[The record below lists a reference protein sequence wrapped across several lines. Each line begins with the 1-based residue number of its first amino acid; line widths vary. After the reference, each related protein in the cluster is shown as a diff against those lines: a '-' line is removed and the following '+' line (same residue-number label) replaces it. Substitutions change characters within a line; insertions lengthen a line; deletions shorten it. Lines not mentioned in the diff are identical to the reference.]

1 MKQYKSFMVLVT
13 ISLLVAMSMMAL
25 PCNANEKVQIAAK
38 TALTNLTT
46 RSLGKLY
53 KVRDLTETSAERE
66 TVLKACVAG
75 LHAIGD
81 VKNAAK
87 VAGQLNGDDFLSLFT
102 TECSGCNGEGSTQ
115 TPCSK
120 CKGTGGCQNRK
131 CNKGMV
137 THPRMDG
144 REYEEKCSICG
155 GSGKCTS
162 CKGTGNVTKVCNR
175 CKGSKRT
182 INKKSAMTSCQA
194 WLKILSISD
203 EETRTREMEKE
214 NSRIARLFLKSEQS
228 GAARGTEGGQAGTAK
243 RCREQPGAQDEDR
256 KRKYAE
262 VLISQGLAA
271 NSSGK
276 HRTFQQ
282 YKFDFEEYRQ
292 WKNEDATVVQKQRI
306 IQRLFLNGFKS
317 SFLKEWVRCYFA
329 LVPDGLSFVV
339 SNITEQDGHMGYN
352 VLLKLVKMNSGGDE
366 DYLAK
371 MLEERL
377 CFSSYVRL
385 IIPAYDKDVETW
397 KKGKIIVSKGW
408 VYEVCILDAVV
419 TYGNGAKVP
428 DQRITTSNG
437 GYVQVFRSMDERFAI
452 ETEAQVR
459 DVVRA
464 FQMRNDTNKGSS
476 SSSFDSRSSANTPV
490 QDHSSGTRP
499 EELAPMWKC
508 RYCGHVVPGSTPP
521 SISTCLQHR
530 ENGGFGPCV
539 FDKVR

>member
-25 PCNANEKVQIAAK
+25 PCNANENVQIAAK

-53 KVRDLTETSAERE
+53 KVRDQTKTSAERE

-175 CKGSKRT
+175 CKGSKGT
-182 INKKSAMTSCQA
+182 VNKKSALASCQA

-228 GAARGTEGGQAGTAK
+228 GAARRTDGGQAGTAK
-243 RCREQPGAQDEDR
+243 SCREQPGAQDEDR

-292 WKNEDATVVQKQRI
+292 WKNEDATEVQKRRI
-306 IQRLFLNGFKS
+306 IQRLFQNGFKS
-317 SFLKEWVRCYFA
+317 SCCEEWVRCYFA

-339 SNITEQDGHMGYN
+339 LDVNESERGFSVSI
-352 VLLKLVKMNSGGDE
+352 KLANPGGNE
-366 DYLAK
+366 DCLQKILYK
-371 MLEERL
+371 QRL
-377 CFSSYVRL
+377 FDDYVCL
-385 IIPAYDKDVETW
+385 FVPVHDKDVERW
-397 KKGKIIVSKGW
+397 RKGMTIVSKGW
-408 VYEVCILDAVV
+408 VYYVFITDAVV
-419 TYGNGAKVP
+419 IYKNGAKVP
-428 DQRITTSNG
+428 RQHISTSEWG
-437 GYVQVFRSMDERFAI
+437 RMLVFRSMDERLEFEYI
-452 ETEAQVR
+452 GTLN
-459 DVVRA
+459 RA
-464 FQMRNDTNKGSS
+464 FDEGLR

-499 EELAPMWKC
+499 EELFPMWKC
-508 RYCGHVVPGSTPP
+508 RYCGNVVPGSTPP
-521 SISTCLQHR
+521 SNSTCLQHR

>member
-1 MKQYKSFMVLVT
+1 MKQYKSIMALAV
-13 ISLLVAMSMMAL
+13 ISLLVSMSMMVL
-25 PCNANEKVQIAAK
+25 PCKANENVQIAAK

-53 KVRDLTETSAERE
+53 KVKDQTETSELRE

-81 VKNAAK
+81 AKNATK
-87 VAGQLNGDDFLSLFT
+87 VAEELDGDDFLFLFT
-102 TECSGCNGEGSTQ
+102 TECSSCHGEGSTE
-115 TPCSK
+115 TSCAK
-120 CKGTGGCQNRK
+120 CKGTGNCQNRK
-131 CNKGMV
+131 CDGGVV
-137 THPRMDG
+137 TSEGFDG
-144 REYEEKCSICG
+144 RRSTRKCSTCG
-155 GSGKCTS
+155 GSGKCTN
-162 CKGTGNVTKVCNR
+162 CKGKGNATRICGR

-228 GAARGTEGGQAGTAK
+228 GAARRTDGGQAGTAK
-243 RCREQPGAQDEDR
+243 SCREQPGAQDEDR

-292 WKNEDATVVQKQRI
+292 WKNEDATEVQKRRI
-306 IQRLFLNGFKS
+306 IQRLFQNGFKS
-317 SFLKEWVRCYFA
+317 SCCEEWVRCYFA

-339 SNITEQDGHMGYN
+339 LDVNESESGFFVSI
-352 VLLKLVKMNSGGDE
+352 KLANSGGNE
-366 DYLAK
+366 DCLQKILYK
-371 MLEERL
+371 QRL
-377 CFSSYVRL
+377 FDDYVCL
-385 IIPAYDKDVETW
+385 FVPAHDKDVERW
-397 KKGKIIVSKGW
+397 RKGMTIVSKGW
-408 VYEVCILDAVV
+408 VYYVFITDAVV
-419 TYGNGAKVP
+419 TYKNGAKVP
-428 DQRITTSNG
+428 RQRISTSEWG
-437 GYVQVFRSMDERFAI
+437 RMIVFRSMDERLEFEYI
-452 ETEAQVR
+452 ETLN
-459 DVVRA
+459 RA
-464 FQMRNDTNKGSS
+464 FEEGLR

-490 QDHSSGTRP
+490 QDRSSGTRP
-499 EELAPMWKC
+499 EELFPMWKC
-508 RYCGHVVPGSTPP
+508 RYCGNVVPGSTPP
-521 SISTCLQHR
+521 SNSTCLQHR